1 MIKKFFAAALTLCMP
16 FSMTVSAQTSDS
28 SQDSTA
34 VQEVIVYHTNDSHG
48 YLSGDG
54 ENIVGID
61 LAAGLKEST
70 PNSILVDAGDATQGL
85 PLASLTK
92 GADVIELMNQAG
104 YDLMTAGNHEF
115 DFGTEAFLSNAR
127 KADFP
132 ILAANIYRNGSP
144 LLKDVQ
150 EGNNG
155 CHTII
160 EQNGVRIGF
169 FGLTTADTASSTNP
183 TGITDLEFRDEA
195 ETAKAEIAHLEDE
208 GADVIIAIC
217 HMGNMDA
224 SCTSTDLANAM
235 TGEYQD
241 KIDVIIDGHSHTV
254 ENEETNGILIVQ
266 TGSGMAGIGKLT
278 LEIRGNE
285 VSASEELLGPSDLA
299 DVVPDAA
306 VAEQLAQIESSQS
319 ELLRETV
326 GKTDTTL
333 WAGQVGV
340 VAVTRLVETN
350 YGDLTAD
357 AFRSAAKTYLQTL
370 GTDTSLP
377 VIAVENGG
385 GIRAM
390 SANGDITMGDLISA
404 FPFSNTIYLK
414 KVTPAIL
421 YEVMEVSG
429 TALDGQDKET
439 GMLLQQTN
447 SGGFLQISG
456 FTAVF
461 NPDGEEGQK
470 VVSIT
475 LDGQT
480 EPLDREDTATE
491 IMMASNNYIMSGG
504 NDYNMLADLPKYGE
518 AGGELETVQSY
529 LESCMKD
536 GALQGYAGTG
546 NRIQM
551 RGDGYEPKDYT
562 ASILIADQSGEPLA
576 GQELSYRV
584 DGGKRQ
590 NGITDE
596 NGILQITLSDG
607 AHGVRL
613 ADTQQEIYVDNYSGF
628 GITVDEFREQ
638 PVLTFLSDG
647 SCDPVDEERGEA
659 AESQS
664 SEETVSAE
672 AADSAA
678 PSAQPENSF
687 PAVPVAVVVIAAAA
701 AAAVWKNGQNKKY
714 SILPLGC
721 PQPVGFGGNPAKE
734 KRRRQ

>member
-1 MIKKFFAAALTLCMP
+1 MMMKKFLSAALILCMP
-16 FSMTVSAQTSDS
+16 LSMTVSAQTAGNQEDG
-28 SQDSTA
+28 DA
-34 VQEVIVYHTNDSHG
+34 VQEVIIYHTNDTHG
-48 YLSGDG
+48 YLNGDG
-54 ENIVGID
+54 EEIVGIA

-92 GADVIELMNQAG
+92 GADVIELMNLAG
-104 YDLMTAGNHEF
+104 YDLMTPGNHEF
-115 DFGTEAFLSNAR
+115 DFGTETFLSNAQ

-132 ILAANIYRNGSP
+132 VLAANIYRNGSP

-150 EGNNG
+150 EDSSG
-155 CHTII
+155 CHAVL

-183 TGITDLEFRDEA
+183 AGIKDLEFRDEI
-195 ETAKAEIAHLEDE
+195 ETAKTEINHLEEE
-208 GADVIIAIC
+208 GADVIVAMC

-224 SCTSTDLANAM
+224 SCTSADLADAM

-278 LEIRGNE
+278 LEVRGDE
-285 VSASEELLGPSDLA
+285 VSASEELLGPADLA
-299 DVVPDAA
+299 DIVPDAA
-306 VAEQLAQIESSQS
+306 VAERLKQIESSQS
-319 ELLRETV
+319 DLLGETV
-326 GKTDTTL
+326 GTTETTL

-340 VAVTRLVETN
+340 VALTRLVETN
-350 YGDLTAD
+350 YGDFTAD
-357 AFRSAAKTYLQTL
+357 AFRSAAETYLQTL
-370 GTDTSLP
+370 GTDTDLP

-390 SANGDITMGDLISA
+390 SPNGDITMGDMISA

-421 YEVMEVSG
+421 YEVMEISG

-456 FTAVF
+456 FTTVF

-480 EPLDREDTATE
+480 EPLDREDTTTE

-504 NDYNMLADLPKYGE
+504 NDYTMLADLPKYGE
-518 AGGELETVQSY
+518 AGGELETVQTY

-536 GALQGYAGTG
+536 GVLQGYAGTG

-562 ASILIADQSGEPLA
+562 ASVLIADQSGEPLA

-584 DGGKRQ
+584 DGGQRQ

-647 SCDPVDEERGEA
+647 SCDPVDEERGEST
-659 AESQS
+659 ESQS
-664 SEETVSAE
+664 SEETESAE
-672 AADSAA
+672 AADSTA
-678 PSAQPENSF
+678 PAAQPENSF
-687 PAVPVAVVVIAAAA
+687 PVVPVAVVVIAAAS
-701 AAAVWKNGQNKKY
+701 AAAVWKKRQNKK
-714 SILPLGC
+714 
-721 PQPVGFGGNPAKE
+721 
-734 KRRRQ
+734 

>member
-1 MIKKFFAAALTLCMP
+1 MMMKKFLSAALILCMP
-16 FSMTVSAQTSDS
+16 LSMTVSAQTAGNQEDG
-28 SQDSTA
+28 DA
-34 VQEVIVYHTNDSHG
+34 VQEVIIYHTNDTHG
-48 YLSGDG
+48 YLNGDG
-54 ENIVGID
+54 EEIVGIA

-92 GADVIELMNQAG
+92 GADVIELMNLAG
-104 YDLMTAGNHEF
+104 YDLMTPGNHEF
-115 DFGTEAFLSNAR
+115 DFGTETFLSNAQ

-132 ILAANIYRNGSP
+132 VLAANIYRNGSP

-150 EGNNG
+150 EDSSG
-155 CHTII
+155 CHAVL

-183 TGITDLEFRDEA
+183 AGIKDLEFRDEI
-195 ETAKAEIAHLEDE
+195 ETAKTEINHLKEE
-208 GADVIIAIC
+208 GADVIVAMC

-224 SCTSTDLANAM
+224 SCTSADLADAM

-241 KIDVIIDGHSHTV
+241 KIDIIIDGHSHTV

-278 LEIRGNE
+278 LEVRGDE
-285 VSASEELLGPSDLA
+285 VSASEELLGPADLA
-299 DVVPDAA
+299 DIVPDAA
-306 VAEQLAQIESSQS
+306 VAERLKQIESSQS
-319 ELLRETV
+319 DLLGETV
-326 GKTDTTL
+326 GTTETTL

-340 VAVTRLVETN
+340 VALTRLVETN
-350 YGDLTAD
+350 YGDFTAD
-357 AFRSAAKTYLQTL
+357 AFRSAAETYLQTL
-370 GTDTSLP
+370 GTDTDLP

-390 SANGDITMGDLISA
+390 SPNGDITMGDLISA

-456 FTAVF
+456 FTTVF

-480 EPLDREDTATE
+480 EPLDREDTTTE

-504 NDYNMLADLPKYGE
+504 NDYTMLADLPKYGE
-518 AGGELETVQSY
+518 AGGELETVQTY

-536 GALQGYAGTG
+536 GVLQGYAGTG

-584 DGGKRQ
+584 DGGQRQ

-613 ADTQQEIYVDNYSGF
+613 ADTQQEIYVDIYSGF

-647 SCDPVDEERGEA
+647 SCDPVDEERGETT
-659 AESQS
+659 ESQS
-664 SEETVSAE
+664 SEETESAE
-672 AADSAA
+672 AADSIA
-678 PSAQPENSF
+678 PAAQPENSF
-687 PAVPVAVVVIAAAA
+687 PVVPVAVVVIAAAS
-701 AAAVWKNGQNKKY
+701 AAAVWKKRQNKK
-714 SILPLGC
+714 
-721 PQPVGFGGNPAKE
+721 
-734 KRRRQ
+734 

>member
-1 MIKKFFAAALTLCMP
+1 MMMKKFLSAALILCMP
-16 FSMTVSAQTSDS
+16 LSMTVSAQTAGNQEDG
-28 SQDSTA
+28 DA
-34 VQEVIVYHTNDSHG
+34 VQEVIIYHTNDTHG
-48 YLSGDG
+48 YLNGDG
-54 ENIVGID
+54 EEIVGIA

-92 GADVIELMNQAG
+92 GADVIELMNLAG
-104 YDLMTAGNHEF
+104 YDLMTPGNHEF
-115 DFGTEAFLSNAR
+115 DFGTETFLSNAQ

-132 ILAANIYRNGSP
+132 VLAANIYRNGSP

-150 EGNNG
+150 EDSSG
-155 CHTII
+155 CHAVL

-183 TGITDLEFRDEA
+183 AGIKDLEFRDEI
-195 ETAKAEIAHLEDE
+195 ETAKTEINHLKEE
-208 GADVIIAIC
+208 GADVIVAMC

-224 SCTSTDLANAM
+224 SCTSADLADAM

-278 LEIRGNE
+278 LEVRGDE
-285 VSASEELLGPSDLA
+285 VSASEELLGPADLA
-299 DVVPDAA
+299 DIVPDAA
-306 VAEQLAQIESSQS
+306 VAERLKQIESSQS
-319 ELLRETV
+319 DLLGETV
-326 GKTDTTL
+326 STTETTL

-340 VAVTRLVETN
+340 VALTRLVETN
-350 YGDLTAD
+350 YGNFTAD
-357 AFRSAAKTYLQTL
+357 AFRSAAETYLQTL
-370 GTDTSLP
+370 GTDTDLP

-390 SANGDITMGDLISA
+390 SPNGDITMGDLISA

-456 FTAVF
+456 FTTVF

-480 EPLDREDTATE
+480 EPLDREDTTTE

-504 NDYNMLADLPKYGE
+504 NDYTMLADLPKYGE
-518 AGGELETVQSY
+518 AGGELETVQTY

-536 GALQGYAGTG
+536 GVLQGYAGTG

-584 DGGKRQ
+584 DGGQRQ

-647 SCDPVDEERGEA
+647 SCDPVDEERGKTT
-659 AESQS
+659 ESQS
-664 SEETVSAE
+664 SEETESAE
-672 AADSAA
+672 AADSTA
-678 PSAQPENSF
+678 PAAQPENSF
-687 PAVPVAVVVIAAAA
+687 PVVPVAVVVIAAAA
-701 AAAVWKNGQNKKY
+701 AAAVWKKRQNKK
-714 SILPLGC
+714 
-721 PQPVGFGGNPAKE
+721 
-734 KRRRQ
+734 

>member
-1 MIKKFFAAALTLCMP
+1 M
-16 FSMTVSAQTSDS
+16 
-28 SQDSTA
+28 
-34 VQEVIVYHTNDSHG
+34 QEVIVYHTNDSHG

-701 AAAVWKNGQNKKY
+701 AAAVWKKRQNKK
-714 SILPLGC
+714 
-721 PQPVGFGGNPAKE
+721 
-734 KRRRQ
+734 

>member
-1 MIKKFFAAALTLCMP
+1 MMMKKFLSAALILCMP
-16 FSMTVSAQTSDS
+16 LSMTVSAQTAGNQEDG
-28 SQDSTA
+28 DA
-34 VQEVIVYHTNDSHG
+34 VQEVIIYHTNDTHG

-54 ENIVGID
+54 EEIVGIA

-92 GADVIELMNQAG
+92 GADVIELMNLAG
-104 YDLMTAGNHEF
+104 YDLMTPGNHEF
-115 DFGTEAFLSNAR
+115 DFGTETFLSNAQ

-132 ILAANIYRNGSP
+132 VLAANIYRNGSP

-150 EGNNG
+150 EDSSG
-155 CHTII
+155 CHAVL

-183 TGITDLEFRDEA
+183 AGIKDLEFRDEI
-195 ETAKAEIAHLEDE
+195 ETAKTEINHLEEE
-208 GADVIIAIC
+208 GADVIVAMC

-224 SCTSTDLANAM
+224 SCTSADLADAM

-241 KIDVIIDGHSHTV
+241 KIDIIIDGHSHTV

-278 LEIRGNE
+278 LGVRGDEI
-285 VSASEELLGPSDLA
+285 SASEELLGPADLA
-299 DVVPDAA
+299 DIVPDAA
-306 VAEQLAQIESSQS
+306 VAERLKQIESSQS
-319 ELLRETV
+319 DLLGETV
-326 GKTDTTL
+326 GTTETTL

-340 VAVTRLVETN
+340 VALTRLVETN
-350 YGDLTAD
+350 YGDFTAD
-357 AFRSAAKTYLQTL
+357 AFRSAAETYLQTL
-370 GTDTSLP
+370 GTDTDLP

-390 SANGDITMGDLISA
+390 SPNGDITMGDLISA

-456 FTAVF
+456 FTTVF

-480 EPLDREDTATE
+480 EPLDREDTTTE

-504 NDYNMLADLPKYGE
+504 NDYTMLADLPKYGE
-518 AGGELETVQSY
+518 AGGELETVQTY

-536 GALQGYAGTG
+536 GVLQGYAGTG

-562 ASILIADQSGEPLA
+562 ASVLIADQSGEPLA

-584 DGGKRQ
+584 DGGQRQ

-647 SCDPVDEERGEA
+647 SCDPVDEERGEST
-659 AESQS
+659 ESQS
-664 SEETVSAE
+664 SEETESAE
-672 AADSAA
+672 AADSTA
-678 PSAQPENSF
+678 PAAQPENSF
-687 PAVPVAVVVIAAAA
+687 PVVPVAVVVIAAAS
-701 AAAVWKNGQNKKY
+701 AAAVWKKRQNKK
-714 SILPLGC
+714 
-721 PQPVGFGGNPAKE
+721 
-734 KRRRQ
+734 

>member
-1 MIKKFFAAALTLCMP
+1 MMMKKFLSAALILCMP
-16 FSMTVSAQTSDS
+16 LSMTVSAQTAGNQEDG
-28 SQDSTA
+28 DA
-34 VQEVIVYHTNDSHG
+34 VQEVIIYHTNDTHG
-48 YLSGDG
+48 YLNGDG
-54 ENIVGID
+54 EEIVGIA

-92 GADVIELMNQAG
+92 GADVIELMNLAG
-104 YDLMTAGNHEF
+104 YDLMTPGNHEF
-115 DFGTEAFLSNAR
+115 DFGTETFLSNAQ

-132 ILAANIYRNGSP
+132 VLAANIYRNGSP

-150 EGNNG
+150 EDSSG
-155 CHTII
+155 CHAVL

-183 TGITDLEFRDEA
+183 AGIKDLEFRDEI
-195 ETAKAEIAHLEDE
+195 ETAKTEINHLEEE
-208 GADVIIAIC
+208 GADVIVAMC

-224 SCTSTDLANAM
+224 SCTSADLADAM

-241 KIDVIIDGHSHTV
+241 KIDIIIDGHSHTV

-278 LEIRGNE
+278 LEVRGDE
-285 VSASEELLGPSDLA
+285 VSASEELLGPADLA
-299 DVVPDAA
+299 DIVPDAA
-306 VAEQLAQIESSQS
+306 VAERLKQIESSQS
-319 ELLRETV
+319 DLLGETV
-326 GKTDTTL
+326 GTTETTL

-340 VAVTRLVETN
+340 VALTRLVETN
-350 YGDLTAD
+350 YGDFTAD
-357 AFRSAAKTYLQTL
+357 AFRSAAETYLQTL
-370 GTDTSLP
+370 GTDTDLP

-390 SANGDITMGDLISA
+390 SPNGDITMGDMISA

-456 FTAVF
+456 FTTVF

-480 EPLDREDTATE
+480 EPLDREDTTTE

-504 NDYNMLADLPKYGE
+504 NDYTMLADLPKYGE
-518 AGGELETVQSY
+518 AGGELETVQTY

-536 GALQGYAGTG
+536 GVLQGYAGTG

-562 ASILIADQSGEPLA
+562 ASVLIADQSGEPLA

-584 DGGKRQ
+584 DGGQRQ

-647 SCDPVDEERGEA
+647 SCDPVDEERGEST
-659 AESQS
+659 ESQS
-664 SEETVSAE
+664 SEETESAE
-672 AADSAA
+672 AADSTA
-678 PSAQPENSF
+678 PAAQPENSF
-687 PAVPVAVVVIAAAA
+687 PVVPVAVVVIAAAS
-701 AAAVWKNGQNKKY
+701 AAAVWKKRQNKK
-714 SILPLGC
+714 
-721 PQPVGFGGNPAKE
+721 
-734 KRRRQ
+734 

>member
-1 MIKKFFAAALTLCMP
+1 MMMKKFLSAALILCMP
-16 FSMTVSAQTSDS
+16 LSMTVSAQTAGNQEDG
-28 SQDSTA
+28 DA
-34 VQEVIVYHTNDSHG
+34 VQEVIIYHTNDTHG
-48 YLSGDG
+48 YLNGDG
-54 ENIVGID
+54 EEIVGIA

-92 GADVIELMNQAG
+92 GADVIELMNLAG
-104 YDLMTAGNHEF
+104 YDLMTPGNHEF
-115 DFGTEAFLSNAR
+115 DFGTETFLSNAQ

-132 ILAANIYRNGSP
+132 VLAANIYRNGSP

-150 EGNNG
+150 EDSSG
-155 CHTII
+155 CHAVL

-183 TGITDLEFRDEA
+183 AGIKDLEFRDEI
-195 ETAKAEIAHLEDE
+195 ETAKTEINHLKEE
-208 GADVIIAIC
+208 GADVIVAMC

-224 SCTSTDLANAM
+224 SCTSADLADAM

-241 KIDVIIDGHSHTV
+241 KIDIIIDGHSHTV
-254 ENEETNGILIVQ
+254 ENEETNGILSVQ

-278 LEIRGNE
+278 LEVRGDE
-285 VSASEELLGPSDLA
+285 VSASEELLGPADLA
-299 DVVPDAA
+299 DIVPDAA
-306 VAEQLAQIESSQS
+306 VAERLKQIESSQS
-319 ELLRETV
+319 DLLGETV
-326 GKTDTTL
+326 GTTETTL

-340 VAVTRLVETN
+340 VALTRLVETN
-350 YGDLTAD
+350 YGNFTAD
-357 AFRSAAKTYLQTL
+357 AFRSAAETYLQTL
-370 GTDTSLP
+370 GTDTDLP

-390 SANGDITMGDLISA
+390 SPNGDITMGDLISA

-456 FTAVF
+456 FTTVF

-480 EPLDREDTATE
+480 EPLDREDTTTE

-504 NDYNMLADLPKYGE
+504 NDYTMLADLPKYGE
-518 AGGELETVQSY
+518 AGGELETVQTY

-536 GALQGYAGTG
+536 GVLQGYAGTG

-562 ASILIADQSGEPLA
+562 ASVLIADQSGEPLA

-584 DGGKRQ
+584 DGGQRQ

-647 SCDPVDEERGEA
+647 SCDPVDEERGEST
-659 AESQS
+659 ESQS
-664 SEETVSAE
+664 SEETESAE
-672 AADSAA
+672 AADSTA
-678 PSAQPENSF
+678 PAAQPENSF
-687 PAVPVAVVVIAAAA
+687 PVVPVAVVVIAAAS
-701 AAAVWKNGQNKKY
+701 AAAVWKKRQNKK
-714 SILPLGC
+714 
-721 PQPVGFGGNPAKE
+721 
-734 KRRRQ
+734 

>member
-628 GITVDEFREQ
+628 EITVDEFREQ

-701 AAAVWKNGQNKKY
+701 AAAVWKKRQNKK
-714 SILPLGC
+714 
-721 PQPVGFGGNPAKE
+721 
-734 KRRRQ
+734 

>member
-1 MIKKFFAAALTLCMP
+1 MMMKKFLSAALILCMP
-16 FSMTVSAQTSDS
+16 LSMTVSAQTAGNQEDG
-28 SQDSTA
+28 DA
-34 VQEVIVYHTNDSHG
+34 VQEVIIYHTNDTHG

-54 ENIVGID
+54 EEIVGIA

-92 GADVIELMNQAG
+92 GADVIELMNLAG
-104 YDLMTAGNHEF
+104 YDLMTPGNHEF
-115 DFGTEAFLSNAR
+115 DFGTETFLSNAQ

-132 ILAANIYRNGSP
+132 VLAANIYRNGSP

-150 EGNNG
+150 EDSSG
-155 CHTII
+155 CHAVL

-183 TGITDLEFRDEA
+183 AGIKDLEFRDEI
-195 ETAKAEIAHLEDE
+195 ETAKTEINHLEEE
-208 GADVIIAIC
+208 GADVIVAMC

-224 SCTSTDLANAM
+224 SCTSADLADAM

-241 KIDVIIDGHSHTV
+241 KIDIIIDGHSHTV

-278 LEIRGNE
+278 LEVRGDE
-285 VSASEELLGPSDLA
+285 VSASEELLGPADLA
-299 DVVPDAA
+299 DIVPDAA
-306 VAEQLAQIESSQS
+306 VAERLKQIESSQS
-319 ELLRETV
+319 DLLGETV
-326 GKTDTTL
+326 GTTETTL

-340 VAVTRLVETN
+340 VALTRLVETN
-350 YGDLTAD
+350 YGDFTAD
-357 AFRSAAKTYLQTL
+357 AFRSAAETYLQTL
-370 GTDTSLP
+370 GTNTDLP

-390 SANGDITMGDLISA
+390 SPNGDITMGDLISA

-456 FTAVF
+456 FTTVF

-480 EPLDREDTATE
+480 EPLDREDTTTE

-504 NDYNMLADLPKYGE
+504 NDYTMLADLPKYGE
-518 AGGELETVQSY
+518 AGGELETVQTY

-536 GALQGYAGTG
+536 GVLQGYAGTG

-562 ASILIADQSGEPLA
+562 ASVLIADQSGEPLA

-584 DGGKRQ
+584 DGGQRQ

-647 SCDPVDEERGEA
+647 SCDPVDEERGEST
-659 AESQS
+659 ESQS
-664 SEETVSAE
+664 SEETESAE
-672 AADSAA
+672 AADSTA
-678 PSAQPENSF
+678 PAAQPENSF
-687 PAVPVAVVVIAAAA
+687 PVVPVAVVVIAAAS
-701 AAAVWKNGQNKKY
+701 AAAVWKKRQNKK
-714 SILPLGC
+714 
-721 PQPVGFGGNPAKE
+721 
-734 KRRRQ
+734 

>member
-1 MIKKFFAAALTLCMP
+1 MMMKKFLSAALILCMP
-16 FSMTVSAQTSDS
+16 LSMTVSAQTAGNQEDG
-28 SQDSTA
+28 DA
-34 VQEVIVYHTNDSHG
+34 VQEVIIYHTNDTHG
-48 YLSGDG
+48 YLNGDG
-54 ENIVGID
+54 EEIVGIA

-92 GADVIELMNQAG
+92 GADVIELMNLAG
-104 YDLMTAGNHEF
+104 YDLMTPGNHEF
-115 DFGTEAFLSNAR
+115 DFGTETFLSNAQ

-132 ILAANIYRNGSP
+132 VLAANIYRNGSP

-150 EGNNG
+150 EDSSG
-155 CHTII
+155 CHAVL

-183 TGITDLEFRDEA
+183 AGIKDLEFRDEI
-195 ETAKAEIAHLEDE
+195 ETAKTEINHLKEE
-208 GADVIIAIC
+208 GADVIVAMC

-224 SCTSTDLANAM
+224 SCTSADLADAM

-241 KIDVIIDGHSHTV
+241 KIDIIIDGHSHTV

-278 LEIRGNE
+278 LEVRGDE
-285 VSASEELLGPSDLA
+285 VSASEELLGPADLA
-299 DVVPDAA
+299 DIVPDAA
-306 VAEQLAQIESSQS
+306 VAERLKQIESSQS
-319 ELLRETV
+319 DLLGETV
-326 GKTDTTL
+326 GTTETTL

-340 VAVTRLVETN
+340 VALTRLVETN
-350 YGDLTAD
+350 YGDFTAD
-357 AFRSAAKTYLQTL
+357 AFRSAAETYLQTL
-370 GTDTSLP
+370 GTDTDLP

-390 SANGDITMGDLISA
+390 SPNGDITMGDLISA

-456 FTAVF
+456 FTTVF

-480 EPLDREDTATE
+480 EPLDREDTTTE

-504 NDYNMLADLPKYGE
+504 NDYTMLADLPKYGE
-518 AGGELETVQSY
+518 AGGELETVQTY

-536 GALQGYAGTG
+536 GVLQGYAGTG

-562 ASILIADQSGEPLA
+562 ASVLIADQSGEPLA

-584 DGGKRQ
+584 DGGQRQ

-701 AAAVWKNGQNKKY
+701 AAAVWKKRQNKK
-714 SILPLGC
+714 
-721 PQPVGFGGNPAKE
+721 
-734 KRRRQ
+734 

>member
-299 DVVPDAA
+299 DIVPDAA

-701 AAAVWKNGQNKKY
+701 AAAVWKKRQNKK
-714 SILPLGC
+714 
-721 PQPVGFGGNPAKE
+721 
-734 KRRRQ
+734 

>member
-1 MIKKFFAAALTLCMP
+1 MMMKKFLSAALILCMP
-16 FSMTVSAQTSDS
+16 LSMTVSTQTAGNQEDG
-28 SQDSTA
+28 DA
-34 VQEVIVYHTNDSHG
+34 VQEVIIYHTNDTHG

-54 ENIVGID
+54 EEIVGIA

-92 GADVIELMNQAG
+92 GADVIELMNLAG
-104 YDLMTAGNHEF
+104 YDLMTPGNHEF
-115 DFGTEAFLSNAR
+115 DFGTETFLSNAQ

-132 ILAANIYRNGSP
+132 VLAANIYRNGSP

-150 EGNNG
+150 EDSSG
-155 CHTII
+155 CHAVL

-183 TGITDLEFRDEA
+183 AGIKDLEFRDEI
-195 ETAKAEIAHLEDE
+195 ETAKTEINHLEKE
-208 GADVIIAIC
+208 GADVIVAMC

-224 SCTSTDLANAM
+224 SCTSADLADAM

-241 KIDVIIDGHSHTV
+241 KIDIIIDGHSHTV

-278 LEIRGNE
+278 LEVRGDE
-285 VSASEELLGPSDLA
+285 VSASEELLGPADLA
-299 DVVPDAA
+299 DIVPDAA
-306 VAEQLAQIESSQS
+306 VAEWLKQIESSQS
-319 ELLRETV
+319 DLLGETV
-326 GKTDTTL
+326 GTTETTL

-340 VAVTRLVETN
+340 VALTRLVETN
-350 YGDLTAD
+350 YGDFTAD
-357 AFRSAAKTYLQTL
+357 AFRSAAETYLQTL
-370 GTDTSLP
+370 GTDTDLP

-390 SANGDITMGDLISA
+390 SPNGDITMGDLISA

-456 FTAVF
+456 FTTVF

-480 EPLDREDTATE
+480 EPLDREDTTTE

-504 NDYNMLADLPKYGE
+504 NDYTMLADLPKYGE
-518 AGGELETVQSY
+518 AGGELETVQTY

-536 GALQGYAGTG
+536 GVLQGYAGTG

-562 ASILIADQSGEPLA
+562 ASVLIADQSGEPLA

-584 DGGKRQ
+584 DGGQRQ

-647 SCDPVDEERGEA
+647 SCDPVDEERGEST
-659 AESQS
+659 ESQS
-664 SEETVSAE
+664 SEETESAE
-672 AADSAA
+672 AADSTA
-678 PSAQPENSF
+678 PAAQPEMTYN
-687 PAVPVAVVVIAAAA
+687 
-701 AAAVWKNGQNKKY
+701 
-714 SILPLGC
+714 
-721 PQPVGFGGNPAKE
+721 
-734 KRRRQ
+734 

>member
-1 MIKKFFAAALTLCMP
+1 MMMKKFLSAALILCMP
-16 FSMTVSAQTSDS
+16 LSMTVSAQTAGNQEDG
-28 SQDSTA
+28 DA
-34 VQEVIVYHTNDSHG
+34 VQEVIIYHTNDTHG
-48 YLSGDG
+48 YLNGDG
-54 ENIVGID
+54 EEIVGIA

-92 GADVIELMNQAG
+92 GADVIELMNLAG
-104 YDLMTAGNHEF
+104 YDLMTPGNHEF
-115 DFGTEAFLSNAR
+115 DFGTETFLSNAQ

-132 ILAANIYRNGSP
+132 VLAANIYRNGSP

-150 EGNNG
+150 EDSSG
-155 CHTII
+155 CHAVL

-183 TGITDLEFRDEA
+183 AGIKDLEFRDEI
-195 ETAKAEIAHLEDE
+195 ETAKTEINHLKEE
-208 GADVIIAIC
+208 GADVIVAMC

-224 SCTSTDLANAM
+224 SCTSADLADAM

-241 KIDVIIDGHSHTV
+241 KIDIIIDGHSHTV

-278 LEIRGNE
+278 LEVRGDE
-285 VSASEELLGPSDLA
+285 VSASEELLGPADLA
-299 DVVPDAA
+299 DIVPDAA
-306 VAEQLAQIESSQS
+306 VAERLKQIESSQS
-319 ELLRETV
+319 DLLGETV
-326 GKTDTTL
+326 GTTETTL

-340 VAVTRLVETN
+340 VALTRLVETN
-350 YGDLTAD
+350 YGNFTAD
-357 AFRSAAKTYLQTL
+357 AFRSAAETYLQTL
-370 GTDTSLP
+370 GTDTDLP

-390 SANGDITMGDLISA
+390 SPNGDITMGDLISA

-456 FTAVF
+456 FTTVF

-480 EPLDREDTATE
+480 EPLDREDTTTE

-504 NDYNMLADLPKYGE
+504 NDYTMLADLPKYGE
-518 AGGELETVQSY
+518 AGGELETVQTY

-536 GALQGYAGTG
+536 GVLQGYAGTG

-562 ASILIADQSGEPLA
+562 ASVLIADQSGEPLA

-584 DGGKRQ
+584 DGGQRQ

-647 SCDPVDEERGEA
+647 SCDPVDEERGEST
-659 AESQS
+659 ESQS
-664 SEETVSAE
+664 SEETESAE
-672 AADSAA
+672 AADSTA
-678 PSAQPENSF
+678 PAAQPENSF
-687 PAVPVAVVVIAAAA
+687 PVVPVTVVVIAAAA
-701 AAAVWKNGQNKKY
+701 AAAVWKKRQNKK
-714 SILPLGC
+714 
-721 PQPVGFGGNPAKE
+721 
-734 KRRRQ
+734 

>member
-92 GADVIELMNQAG
+92 GADVIELMNQAV

-701 AAAVWKNGQNKKY
+701 AAAVWKKRQNKK
-714 SILPLGC
+714 
-721 PQPVGFGGNPAKE
+721 
-734 KRRRQ
+734 

>member
-115 DFGTEAFLSNAR
+115 DFGTEAFLSNAW

-208 GADVIIAIC
+208 EADVIIAIC

-701 AAAVWKNGQNKKY
+701 AAAVWKKRQNKK
-714 SILPLGC
+714 
-721 PQPVGFGGNPAKE
+721 
-734 KRRRQ
+734 

>member
-1 MIKKFFAAALTLCMP
+1 MMMKKFLSAALILCMP
-16 FSMTVSAQTSDS
+16 LSMTVSAQTAGNQEDG
-28 SQDSTA
+28 DA
-34 VQEVIVYHTNDSHG
+34 VQEVIIYHTNDTHG

-54 ENIVGID
+54 EEIVGIA

-92 GADVIELMNQAG
+92 GADVIELMNLAG
-104 YDLMTAGNHEF
+104 YDLMAPGNHEF
-115 DFGTEAFLSNAR
+115 DFGTETFLSNAQ

-132 ILAANIYRNGSP
+132 VLAANIYRNGSP

-150 EGNNG
+150 EDSSG
-155 CHTII
+155 CHAVL

-183 TGITDLEFRDEA
+183 AGIKDLEFRDEI
-195 ETAKAEIAHLEDE
+195 ETAKTEINHLEEE
-208 GADVIIAIC
+208 GADVIVAMC

-224 SCTSTDLANAM
+224 SCTSADLADAM

-241 KIDVIIDGHSHTV
+241 KIDIIIDGHSHTV

-278 LEIRGNE
+278 LEVRGDE
-285 VSASEELLGPSDLA
+285 VSASEELLGPADLA
-299 DVVPDAA
+299 DIVPDAA
-306 VAEQLAQIESSQS
+306 VAERLKQIESSQS
-319 ELLRETV
+319 DLLGETV
-326 GKTDTTL
+326 GTTETTL
-333 WAGQVGV
+333 WAGQVGM
-340 VAVTRLVETN
+340 VALTRLVETN
-350 YGDLTAD
+350 YGDFTAD
-357 AFRSAAKTYLQTL
+357 AFRSAAETYLQTL
-370 GTDTSLP
+370 GTDTDLP

-390 SANGDITMGDLISA
+390 SPNGDITMGDLISA

-429 TALDGQDKET
+429 TALDGQDKEN

-456 FTAVF
+456 FTTVF

-480 EPLDREDTATE
+480 EPLDREDTTTE

-504 NDYNMLADLPKYGE
+504 NDYTMLADLPKYGE
-518 AGGELETVQSY
+518 AGGELETVQTY

-536 GALQGYAGTG
+536 GVLQGYAGTG

-584 DGGKRQ
+584 DGGQRQ

-647 SCDPVDEERGEA
+647 SCDPVDEERGETT
-659 AESQS
+659 ESQS
-664 SEETVSAE
+664 SEETESAE
-672 AADSAA
+672 AADSTA
-678 PSAQPENSF
+678 PAAQPENSF
-687 PAVPVAVVVIAAAA
+687 PVVPVAVVVIAAAA
-701 AAAVWKNGQNKKY
+701 AAAVWKKRQNKK
-714 SILPLGC
+714 
-721 PQPVGFGGNPAKE
+721 
-734 KRRRQ
+734 

>member
-1 MIKKFFAAALTLCMP
+1 MMMKKFLSAALILCMP
-16 FSMTVSAQTSDS
+16 LSMTVSAQTAGNQEDG
-28 SQDSTA
+28 DA
-34 VQEVIVYHTNDSHG
+34 VQEVIIYHTNDTHG

-54 ENIVGID
+54 EEIVGIA

-92 GADVIELMNQAG
+92 GADVIELMNLAG
-104 YDLMTAGNHEF
+104 YDLMTPGNHEF
-115 DFGTEAFLSNAR
+115 DFGTETFLSNAQ

-132 ILAANIYRNGSP
+132 VLAANIYRNGSP

-150 EGNNG
+150 EDSSG
-155 CHTII
+155 CHAVL

-183 TGITDLEFRDEA
+183 AGIKDLEFRDEI
-195 ETAKAEIAHLEDE
+195 ETAKTEINHLEKE
-208 GADVIIAIC
+208 GADVIVAMC

-224 SCTSTDLANAM
+224 SCTSADLADAM

-241 KIDVIIDGHSHTV
+241 KIDIIIDGHSHTV

-278 LEIRGNE
+278 LEVRGDE
-285 VSASEELLGPSDLA
+285 VSASEELLGPADLA
-299 DVVPDAA
+299 DIVPDAA
-306 VAEQLAQIESSQS
+306 VAEWLKQIESSQS
-319 ELLRETV
+319 DLLGETV
-326 GKTDTTL
+326 GTTETTL

-340 VAVTRLVETN
+340 VALTRLVETN
-350 YGDLTAD
+350 YGDFTAD
-357 AFRSAAKTYLQTL
+357 AFRSAAETYLQTL
-370 GTDTSLP
+370 GTDTDLP

-390 SANGDITMGDLISA
+390 SPNGDITMGDLISA

-456 FTAVF
+456 FTTVF

-480 EPLDREDTATE
+480 EPLDREDTTTE

-504 NDYNMLADLPKYGE
+504 NDYTMLADLPKYGE
-518 AGGELETVQSY
+518 AGGELETVQTY

-536 GALQGYAGTG
+536 GVLQGYAGTG

-562 ASILIADQSGEPLA
+562 ASVLIADQSGEPLA

-584 DGGKRQ
+584 DGGQRQ

-647 SCDPVDEERGEA
+647 SCDPVDEERGETT
-659 AESQS
+659 ESQS
-664 SEETVSAE
+664 SEETESAE
-672 AADSAA
+672 AADSTA
-678 PSAQPENSF
+678 PAAQPENSF
-687 PAVPVAVVVIAAAA
+687 PVVPVAVVVIAAAA
-701 AAAVWKNGQNKKY
+701 AAAVWKKRQNKK
-714 SILPLGC
+714 
-721 PQPVGFGGNPAKE
+721 
-734 KRRRQ
+734 

>member
-1 MIKKFFAAALTLCMP
+1 MMMKKFLSAALILCMP
-16 FSMTVSAQTSDS
+16 LSMTVSAQTAGNQGDG
-28 SQDSTA
+28 DA
-34 VQEVIVYHTNDSHG
+34 VQEVIIYHTNDTHG
-48 YLSGDG
+48 YLSGGG
-54 ENIVGID
+54 EEIVGIA

-92 GADVIELMNQAG
+92 GADVIELMNLAG
-104 YDLMTAGNHEF
+104 YDLMAPGNHEF
-115 DFGTEAFLSNAR
+115 DFGTETFLSNAQ

-132 ILAANIYRNGSP
+132 VLAANIYRNGSP

-150 EGNNG
+150 EDSSG
-155 CHTII
+155 CHAVL

-183 TGITDLEFRDEA
+183 AGIKDLEFRDEI
-195 ETAKAEIAHLEDE
+195 ETAKTEINHLEEE
-208 GADVIIAIC
+208 GADVIVAMC

-224 SCTSTDLANAM
+224 SCTSADLADAM

-241 KIDVIIDGHSHTV
+241 KIDIIIDGHSHTV
-254 ENEETNGILIVQ
+254 ENEETNGTLIVQ

-278 LEIRGNE
+278 LEVRGDE
-285 VSASEELLGPSDLA
+285 VSASEELLGPADLA
-299 DVVPDAA
+299 DIVPDAA
-306 VAEQLAQIESSQS
+306 VAERLKQIESSQS
-319 ELLRETV
+319 DLLGETV
-326 GKTDTTL
+326 GTTETTL

-340 VAVTRLVETN
+340 VALTRLVETN
-350 YGDLTAD
+350 YGDFTAD
-357 AFRSAAKTYLQTL
+357 AFRNAAETYLQTL
-370 GTDTSLP
+370 GTDTDLP

-390 SANGDITMGDLISA
+390 SPNGDIAMGDLISA

-456 FTAVF
+456 FTTVF

-480 EPLDREDTATE
+480 EPLDREDTTAE

-504 NDYNMLADLPKYGE
+504 NDYTMLADLPKYGE
-518 AGGELETVQSY
+518 AGGELETVQTY

-536 GALQGYAGTG
+536 GVLQGYAGTG

-562 ASILIADQSGEPLA
+562 ASVLIADQSGKPLA

-584 DGGKRQ
+584 DGGQRQ

-647 SCDPVDEERGEA
+647 SCDPVDEERGETT
-659 AESQS
+659 ESQS
-664 SEETVSAE
+664 SEETESAE
-672 AADSAA
+672 AADSTA
-678 PSAQPENSF
+678 PAAQPENSF
-687 PAVPVAVVVIAAAA
+687 PVVPVAVVVIAAAA
-701 AAAVWKNGQNKKY
+701 AAAVWKKRQNKK
-714 SILPLGC
+714 
-721 PQPVGFGGNPAKE
+721 
-734 KRRRQ
+734 

>member
-1 MIKKFFAAALTLCMP
+1 MMMKKFLSAALILCMP
-16 FSMTVSAQTSDS
+16 LSMTVSAQTAGNQEDG
-28 SQDSTA
+28 DA
-34 VQEVIVYHTNDSHG
+34 VQEVIIYHTNDTHG
-48 YLSGDG
+48 YLNGDG
-54 ENIVGID
+54 EEIVGIA

-92 GADVIELMNQAG
+92 GADVIELMNLAG
-104 YDLMTAGNHEF
+104 YDLMTPGNHEF
-115 DFGTEAFLSNAR
+115 DFGTETFLSNAQ

-132 ILAANIYRNGSP
+132 VLAANIYRNGSP

-150 EGNNG
+150 EDSSG
-155 CHTII
+155 CHAVL

-183 TGITDLEFRDEA
+183 AGIKDLEFSDEI
-195 ETAKAEIAHLEDE
+195 ETAKTEINHLKEE
-208 GADVIIAIC
+208 GADVIVAMC

-224 SCTSTDLANAM
+224 SCTSADLADAM

-241 KIDVIIDGHSHTV
+241 KINIIIDGHSHTV

-278 LEIRGNE
+278 LEVRGDE
-285 VSASEELLGPSDLA
+285 VSASEELLGPADLA
-299 DVVPDAA
+299 DIVPDAA
-306 VAEQLAQIESSQS
+306 VAERLKQIESSQS
-319 ELLRETV
+319 DLLGETV
-326 GKTDTTL
+326 GTTETTL

-340 VAVTRLVETN
+340 VALTRLVETN
-350 YGDLTAD
+350 YGDFTAD
-357 AFRSAAKTYLQTL
+357 AFRSAAETYLQTL
-370 GTDTSLP
+370 GTDTDLP

-390 SANGDITMGDLISA
+390 SPNGDITMGDMISA

-456 FTAVF
+456 FTTVF

-480 EPLDREDTATE
+480 EPLDREDTTTE

-504 NDYNMLADLPKYGE
+504 NDYTMLADLPKYGE
-518 AGGELETVQSY
+518 AGGELETVQTY

-536 GALQGYAGTG
+536 GVLQGYAGTG

-562 ASILIADQSGEPLA
+562 ASVLIADQSGEPLA

-584 DGGKRQ
+584 DGGQRQ

-647 SCDPVDEERGEA
+647 SCDPVDEERGETT
-659 AESQS
+659 ESQS
-664 SEETVSAE
+664 SEETESAE
-672 AADSAA
+672 AADSIA
-678 PSAQPENSF
+678 PAAQPENSF
-687 PAVPVAVVVIAAAA
+687 PVVPVAVVVIAAAA
-701 AAAVWKNGQNKKY
+701 AAAVWKKRQNKK
-714 SILPLGC
+714 
-721 PQPVGFGGNPAKE
+721 
-734 KRRRQ
+734 

>member
-1 MIKKFFAAALTLCMP
+1 MMMKKFLSAALILCMP
-16 FSMTVSAQTSDS
+16 LSMTVSAQTAGNQEDG
-28 SQDSTA
+28 DA
-34 VQEVIVYHTNDSHG
+34 VQEVIIYHTNDTHG

-54 ENIVGID
+54 EEIVGIA

-92 GADVIELMNQAG
+92 GADVIELMNLAG
-104 YDLMTAGNHEF
+104 YDLMAPGNHEF
-115 DFGTEAFLSNAR
+115 DFGTETFLSNAQ

-132 ILAANIYRNGSP
+132 VLAANIYRNGSP

-150 EGNNG
+150 EDSSG
-155 CHTII
+155 CHAVL

-183 TGITDLEFRDEA
+183 AGIKDLEFRDEI
-195 ETAKAEIAHLEDE
+195 ETAKTEINHLEEE
-208 GADVIIAIC
+208 GADVIVAMC

-224 SCTSTDLANAM
+224 SCTSADLADAM

-241 KIDVIIDGHSHTV
+241 KIDIIIDGHSHTV

-278 LEIRGNE
+278 LEVRGDE
-285 VSASEELLGPSDLA
+285 VSASEELLGPADLA
-299 DVVPDAA
+299 DIVPDAA
-306 VAEQLAQIESSQS
+306 VAERLKQIESSQS
-319 ELLRETV
+319 DLLGETV
-326 GKTDTTL
+326 GTTETTL

-340 VAVTRLVETN
+340 VALTRLVETN
-350 YGDLTAD
+350 YGDFTAD
-357 AFRSAAKTYLQTL
+357 AFRSAAETYLQTL
-370 GTDTSLP
+370 GTDTDLP

-390 SANGDITMGDLISA
+390 SPNGDITMGDLISA

-456 FTAVF
+456 FTTVF
-461 NPDGEEGQK
+461 NPDWEEGQK

-480 EPLDREDTATE
+480 EPLDREDTTTE

-504 NDYNMLADLPKYGE
+504 NDYTMLADLPKYGE
-518 AGGELETVQSY
+518 AGGELETVQTY

-536 GALQGYAGTG
+536 GVLQGYAGTG

-551 RGDGYEPKDYT
+551 KGDGYEPKDYT
-562 ASILIADQSGEPLA
+562 ASVLIADQSGEPLA

-584 DGGKRQ
+584 DGGQRQ

-628 GITVDEFREQ
+628 GITVDEFRGQ

-647 SCDPVDEERGEA
+647 SCDPVDEERGEST
-659 AESQS
+659 ESQS
-664 SEETVSAE
+664 SEETESAE
-672 AADSAA
+672 AADSTA
-678 PSAQPENSF
+678 PAAQPENSF
-687 PAVPVAVVVIAAAA
+687 PVVPVAVVVIAAAS
-701 AAAVWKNGQNKKY
+701 AAAVWKKRQNRK
-714 SILPLGC
+714 
-721 PQPVGFGGNPAKE
+721 
-734 KRRRQ
+734 

>member
-16 FSMTVSAQTSDS
+16 FSMIVSAQTSDS

-701 AAAVWKNGQNKKY
+701 AAAVWKKRQNKK
-714 SILPLGC
+714 
-721 PQPVGFGGNPAKE
+721 
-734 KRRRQ
+734 

>member
-1 MIKKFFAAALTLCMP
+1 MIKKFFAAALPLCMP

-701 AAAVWKNGQNKKY
+701 AAAVWKKRQNKK
-714 SILPLGC
+714 
-721 PQPVGFGGNPAKE
+721 
-734 KRRRQ
+734 

>member
-1 MIKKFFAAALTLCMP
+1 MMMKKFLSAALILCMP
-16 FSMTVSAQTSDS
+16 LSMTVSAQTAGNQEDG
-28 SQDSTA
+28 DA
-34 VQEVIVYHTNDSHG
+34 VQEVIIYHTNDTHG

-54 ENIVGID
+54 EEIVGIA

-92 GADVIELMNQAG
+92 GADVIELMNLAG
-104 YDLMTAGNHEF
+104 YDLMTPGNHEF
-115 DFGTEAFLSNAR
+115 DFGTETFLSNAQ

-132 ILAANIYRNGSP
+132 VLAANIYRNGSP

-150 EGNNG
+150 EDSSG
-155 CHTII
+155 CHAVL

-183 TGITDLEFRDEA
+183 AGIKDLEFRDEI
-195 ETAKAEIAHLEDE
+195 ETAKTEINHLEEE
-208 GADVIIAIC
+208 GADVIVAMC

-224 SCTSTDLANAM
+224 SCTSADLADAM

-241 KIDVIIDGHSHTV
+241 KIDIIIDGHSHTV

-278 LEIRGNE
+278 LEVRGDE
-285 VSASEELLGPSDLA
+285 VSASEELLGPADLA
-299 DVVPDAA
+299 DIVPDAA
-306 VAEQLAQIESSQS
+306 VAERLKQIESSQS
-319 ELLRETV
+319 DLLGETV
-326 GKTDTTL
+326 GTTETTL

-340 VAVTRLVETN
+340 VALTRLVETN
-350 YGDLTAD
+350 YGDFTAD
-357 AFRSAAKTYLQTL
+357 AFRSAAETYLQTL
-370 GTDTSLP
+370 GTDTALP

-390 SANGDITMGDLISA
+390 SPNGDITMGDLISA

-456 FTAVF
+456 FTTVF

-480 EPLDREDTATE
+480 EPLDREDTTTE

-504 NDYNMLADLPKYGE
+504 NDYTMLADLPKYGE
-518 AGGELETVQSY
+518 AGGELETVQTY

-536 GALQGYAGTG
+536 GVLQGYAGTG

-562 ASILIADQSGEPLA
+562 ASVLIADQSGEPLA

-584 DGGKRQ
+584 DGGQRQ

-647 SCDPVDEERGEA
+647 SCDPVDEERGETT
-659 AESQS
+659 ESQS
-664 SEETVSAE
+664 SEETESAE
-672 AADSAA
+672 AADSTA
-678 PSAQPENSF
+678 PAAQPENSF
-687 PAVPVAVVVIAAAA
+687 PVVPVAVVVIAAAA
-701 AAAVWKNGQNKKY
+701 AAAVWKKRQNKK
-714 SILPLGC
+714 
-721 PQPVGFGGNPAKE
+721 
-734 KRRRQ
+734 

>member
-1 MIKKFFAAALTLCMP
+1 MMMKKFLSAALILCMP
-16 FSMTVSAQTSDS
+16 LSMTVSAQTAGNQEDG
-28 SQDSTA
+28 DA
-34 VQEVIVYHTNDSHG
+34 VQEVIIYHTNDTHG

-54 ENIVGID
+54 EEIVGIA

-92 GADVIELMNQAG
+92 GADVIELMNLAG
-104 YDLMTAGNHEF
+104 YDLMTPGNHEF
-115 DFGTEAFLSNAR
+115 DFGTETFLSNAQ

-132 ILAANIYRNGSP
+132 VLAANIYRNGSP

-150 EGNNG
+150 EDSSG
-155 CHTII
+155 CHAVL

-183 TGITDLEFRDEA
+183 AGIKDLEFRDEI
-195 ETAKAEIAHLEDE
+195 ETAKTEINHLEEE
-208 GADVIIAIC
+208 GADVIVAMC

-224 SCTSTDLANAM
+224 SCTSADLADAM

-241 KIDVIIDGHSHTV
+241 KIDIIIDGHSHTV

-278 LEIRGNE
+278 LGVRGDEI
-285 VSASEELLGPSDLA
+285 SASEELLGPADLA
-299 DVVPDAA
+299 DIVPDAA
-306 VAEQLAQIESSQS
+306 VAERLKQIESSQS
-319 ELLRETV
+319 DLLGETV
-326 GKTDTTL
+326 GTTETTL

-340 VAVTRLVETN
+340 VALTRLVETN
-350 YGDLTAD
+350 YGDFTAD
-357 AFRSAAKTYLQTL
+357 AFRSAAETYLQTL
-370 GTDTSLP
+370 GTDTDLP

-390 SANGDITMGDLISA
+390 SPNGDITMGDLISA

-456 FTAVF
+456 FTTVF

-480 EPLDREDTATE
+480 EPLDREDTTTE

-504 NDYNMLADLPKYGE
+504 NDYTMLADLPKYGE
-518 AGGELETVQSY
+518 AGGELETVQTY

-536 GALQGYAGTG
+536 GVLQGYAGTG

-562 ASILIADQSGEPLA
+562 ASVLIADQSGEPLA

-584 DGGKRQ
+584 DGGQRQ

-647 SCDPVDEERGEA
+647 SCDPVDEERGEST
-659 AESQS
+659 ESQS
-664 SEETVSAE
+664 SEETESAE
-672 AADSAA
+672 AANSTA
-678 PSAQPENSF
+678 PAAQPENSF
-687 PAVPVAVVVIAAAA
+687 PVVPVAVVVIAAAS
-701 AAAVWKNGQNKKY
+701 AAAVWKKRQNKK
-714 SILPLGC
+714 
-721 PQPVGFGGNPAKE
+721 
-734 KRRRQ
+734 

>member
-357 AFRSAAKTYLQTL
+357 AFRSTAKTYLQTL

-701 AAAVWKNGQNKKY
+701 AAAVWKKRQNKK
-714 SILPLGC
+714 
-721 PQPVGFGGNPAKE
+721 
-734 KRRRQ
+734 

>member
-504 NDYNMLADLPKYGE
+504 NDYNMLADLPKCGE

-701 AAAVWKNGQNKKY
+701 AAAVWKKRQNKK
-714 SILPLGC
+714 
-721 PQPVGFGGNPAKE
+721 
-734 KRRRQ
+734 

>member
-1 MIKKFFAAALTLCMP
+1 MMMKKFLSAALILCMP
-16 FSMTVSAQTSDS
+16 LSMTVSAQTAGNQEDG
-28 SQDSTA
+28 DA
-34 VQEVIVYHTNDSHG
+34 VQEVIIYHTNDTHG
-48 YLSGDG
+48 YLNGDG
-54 ENIVGID
+54 EEIVGIA

-92 GADVIELMNQAG
+92 GADVIELMNLAG
-104 YDLMTAGNHEF
+104 YDLMTPGNHEF
-115 DFGTEAFLSNAR
+115 DFGTETFLSNAQ

-132 ILAANIYRNGSP
+132 VLAANIYRNGSP

-150 EGNNG
+150 EDSSG
-155 CHTII
+155 CHAVL

-183 TGITDLEFRDEA
+183 AGIKDLEFRDEI
-195 ETAKAEIAHLEDE
+195 ETAKTEINHLKEE
-208 GADVIIAIC
+208 GADVIVAMC

-224 SCTSTDLANAM
+224 SCTSADLADAM

-241 KIDVIIDGHSHTV
+241 KINIIIDGHSHTV

-278 LEIRGNE
+278 LEVRGDE
-285 VSASEELLGPSDLA
+285 VSASEELLGPADLA
-299 DVVPDAA
+299 DIVPDAA
-306 VAEQLAQIESSQS
+306 VAERLKQIESSQS
-319 ELLRETV
+319 DLLGETV
-326 GKTDTTL
+326 GTTETTL

-340 VAVTRLVETN
+340 VALTRLVETN
-350 YGDLTAD
+350 YGDFTAD
-357 AFRSAAKTYLQTL
+357 AFRSAAETYLQTL
-370 GTDTSLP
+370 GTDTDLP

-390 SANGDITMGDLISA
+390 SPNGDITMGDLISA

-456 FTAVF
+456 FTTVF

-480 EPLDREDTATE
+480 EPLDREDTTTE

-504 NDYNMLADLPKYGE
+504 NDYTMLADLPKYGE
-518 AGGELETVQSY
+518 AGGELETVQTY

-536 GALQGYAGTG
+536 GVLQGYAGTG

-562 ASILIADQSGEPLA
+562 ASVLIADQSGEPLA

-584 DGGKRQ
+584 DGGQRQ

-647 SCDPVDEERGEA
+647 SCDPVDEERGEST
-659 AESQS
+659 ESQS
-664 SEETVSAE
+664 SEETESAE
-672 AADSAA
+672 AADSTA
-678 PSAQPENSF
+678 PAAQPENSF
-687 PAVPVAVVVIAAAA
+687 PVVPVTVVVIAAAA
-701 AAAVWKNGQNKKY
+701 AAAVWKKRQNKK
-714 SILPLGC
+714 
-721 PQPVGFGGNPAKE
+721 
-734 KRRRQ
+734 

>member
-1 MIKKFFAAALTLCMP
+1 MMMKKFLSAALILCMP
-16 FSMTVSAQTSDS
+16 LSMTVSAQTAGNQEDG
-28 SQDSTA
+28 DA
-34 VQEVIVYHTNDSHG
+34 VQEVIIYHTNDTHG
-48 YLSGDG
+48 YLNGDG
-54 ENIVGID
+54 EEIVGIA

-70 PNSILVDAGDATQGL
+70 PNSFLVDAGDATQGL

-92 GADVIELMNQAG
+92 GADVIELMNLAG
-104 YDLMTAGNHEF
+104 YDLMTPGNHEF
-115 DFGTEAFLSNAR
+115 DFGTETFLSNAQ

-132 ILAANIYRNGSP
+132 VLAANIYRNGSP

-150 EGNNG
+150 EDSSG
-155 CHTII
+155 CHAVL

-183 TGITDLEFRDEA
+183 AGIKDLEFRDEI
-195 ETAKAEIAHLEDE
+195 ETAKTEINHLEEE
-208 GADVIIAIC
+208 GADVIVAMC

-224 SCTSTDLANAM
+224 SCTSADLADAM

-241 KIDVIIDGHSHTV
+241 KIDIIIDGHSHTV

-278 LEIRGNE
+278 LEVRGDE
-285 VSASEELLGPSDLA
+285 VSTSEELLGPADLA
-299 DVVPDAA
+299 DIVPDAA
-306 VAEQLAQIESSQS
+306 VAKRLKQIESSQS
-319 ELLRETV
+319 DLLGETV
-326 GKTDTTL
+326 GTTETTL

-340 VAVTRLVETN
+340 VALTRLVETN
-350 YGDLTAD
+350 YGDFTAD
-357 AFRSAAKTYLQTL
+357 AFRSAAETYLQTL
-370 GTDTSLP
+370 GTDTDLP

-390 SANGDITMGDLISA
+390 SPNGDITMGDLISA

-456 FTAVF
+456 FTTVF

-480 EPLDREDTATE
+480 EPLDREDTTTE

-504 NDYNMLADLPKYGE
+504 NDYTMLADLPKYGE
-518 AGGELETVQSY
+518 AGGELETVQTY

-536 GALQGYAGTG
+536 GVLQGYAGTG

-562 ASILIADQSGEPLA
+562 ASVLIADQSGEPLA

-584 DGGKRQ
+584 DGGQRQ

-647 SCDPVDEERGEA
+647 SCDPVDEERGEST
-659 AESQS
+659 ESQS
-664 SEETVSAE
+664 SEETESAE
-672 AADSAA
+672 AADSTA
-678 PSAQPENSF
+678 PAAQPENSF
-687 PAVPVAVVVIAAAA
+687 PVVPVAVVVIAAAS
-701 AAAVWKNGQNKKY
+701 AAAVWKKRQNKK
-714 SILPLGC
+714 
-721 PQPVGFGGNPAKE
+721 
-734 KRRRQ
+734 

>member
-1 MIKKFFAAALTLCMP
+1 MMMKKFLSAALILCMP
-16 FSMTVSAQTSDS
+16 LSMTVSAQTAGNQEDG
-28 SQDSTA
+28 DA
-34 VQEVIVYHTNDSHG
+34 VQEVIIYHTNDTHG

-54 ENIVGID
+54 EEIVGIA

-92 GADVIELMNQAG
+92 GADVIELMNLAG
-104 YDLMTAGNHEF
+104 YDLMAPGNHEF
-115 DFGTEAFLSNAR
+115 DFGTETFLSNAQ

-132 ILAANIYRNGSP
+132 VLAANIYRNGSP

-150 EGNNG
+150 EDSSG
-155 CHTII
+155 CHAVL

-183 TGITDLEFRDEA
+183 AGIKDLEFRDEI
-195 ETAKAEIAHLEDE
+195 ETAKTEINHLEEE
-208 GADVIIAIC
+208 GADVIVAMC

-224 SCTSTDLANAM
+224 SCTSADLADAM

-241 KIDVIIDGHSHTV
+241 KIDIIIDGHSHTV

-278 LEIRGNE
+278 LEVRGDE
-285 VSASEELLGPSDLA
+285 VSASEELLGPADLA
-299 DVVPDAA
+299 DIVPDAA
-306 VAEQLAQIESSQS
+306 VAERLKQIESSQS
-319 ELLRETV
+319 DLLGETV
-326 GKTDTTL
+326 GTTETTL

-340 VAVTRLVETN
+340 VALTRLVETN
-350 YGDLTAD
+350 YGDFTAD
-357 AFRSAAKTYLQTL
+357 AFRSAAETYLQTL
-370 GTDTSLP
+370 GTDTDLP

-390 SANGDITMGDLISA
+390 SPNGDITMGDLISA

-429 TALDGQDKET
+429 TALDGQDKEN

-456 FTAVF
+456 FTTVF

-480 EPLDREDTATE
+480 EPLDREDTTTE

-504 NDYNMLADLPKYGE
+504 NDYTMLADLPKYGE
-518 AGGELETVQSY
+518 AGGELETVQTY

-536 GALQGYAGTG
+536 GVLQGYAGTG

-584 DGGKRQ
+584 DGGQRQ

-647 SCDPVDEERGEA
+647 SCDPVDEERGETT
-659 AESQS
+659 ESQS
-664 SEETVSAE
+664 SEETESAE
-672 AADSAA
+672 AADSTA
-678 PSAQPENSF
+678 PAAQPENSF
-687 PAVPVAVVVIAAAA
+687 PVVPVAVVVIAAAA
-701 AAAVWKNGQNKKY
+701 AAAVWKKRQNKK
-714 SILPLGC
+714 
-721 PQPVGFGGNPAKE
+721 
-734 KRRRQ
+734 

>member
-1 MIKKFFAAALTLCMP
+1 MMMKKFLSAALILCMP
-16 FSMTVSAQTSDS
+16 LSMTVSAQTAGNQEDG
-28 SQDSTA
+28 DA
-34 VQEVIVYHTNDSHG
+34 VQEVIIYHTNDTHG
-48 YLSGDG
+48 YLNGDG
-54 ENIVGID
+54 EEIVGIA

-92 GADVIELMNQAG
+92 GADVIELMNLAG
-104 YDLMTAGNHEF
+104 YDLMTPGNHEF
-115 DFGTEAFLSNAR
+115 DFGTETFLSNAQ

-132 ILAANIYRNGSP
+132 VLAANIYRNGSP

-150 EGNNG
+150 EDSSG
-155 CHTII
+155 CHAVL

-183 TGITDLEFRDEA
+183 AGIKDLEFRDEI
-195 ETAKAEIAHLEDE
+195 ETAKTEINHLEEE
-208 GADVIIAIC
+208 GADVIVAMC

-224 SCTSTDLANAM
+224 SCTSADLADAM

-241 KIDVIIDGHSHTV
+241 KIDIIIDGHSHTV

-278 LEIRGNE
+278 LEVRGDE
-285 VSASEELLGPSDLA
+285 VSASEELLGPADLA
-299 DVVPDAA
+299 DIVPDAA
-306 VAEQLAQIESSQS
+306 VAERLKQIESSQS
-319 ELLRETV
+319 DLLGETV
-326 GKTDTTL
+326 GTTETTL

-340 VAVTRLVETN
+340 VALTRLVETN
-350 YGDLTAD
+350 YGDFTAD
-357 AFRSAAKTYLQTL
+357 AFRSAAETYLQTL
-370 GTDTSLP
+370 GTDTDLP

-390 SANGDITMGDLISA
+390 SPNGDITMGDLISA

-456 FTAVF
+456 FTTVF

-480 EPLDREDTATE
+480 EPLDREDTTTE

-504 NDYNMLADLPKYGE
+504 NDYTMLADLPKYGE
-518 AGGELETVQSY
+518 AGGELETVQTY

-536 GALQGYAGTG
+536 GVLQGYAGTG

-562 ASILIADQSGEPLA
+562 ASVLIADQSGEPLA

-584 DGGKRQ
+584 DGGQRQ

-647 SCDPVDEERGEA
+647 SCDPVDEERGEST
-659 AESQS
+659 ESQS
-664 SEETVSAE
+664 SEETESAE
-672 AADSAA
+672 AADSTA
-678 PSAQPENSF
+678 PAAQPENSF
-687 PAVPVAVVVIAAAA
+687 PVVPVTVVVIAAAA
-701 AAAVWKNGQNKKY
+701 AAAVWKKRQNKK
-714 SILPLGC
+714 
-721 PQPVGFGGNPAKE
+721 
-734 KRRRQ
+734 